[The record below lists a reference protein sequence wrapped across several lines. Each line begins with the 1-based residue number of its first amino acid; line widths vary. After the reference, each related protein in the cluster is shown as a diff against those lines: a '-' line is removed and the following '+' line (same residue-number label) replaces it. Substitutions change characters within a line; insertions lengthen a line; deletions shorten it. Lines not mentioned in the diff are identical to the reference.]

1 MESSTQAHT
10 HHITEGET
18 GFVTEAKGYLLKLEG
33 FPSVRIDDIII
44 NENGQR
50 ALVTA
55 LNEEDIEVL
64 LLDSGKVE
72 AGDRFTIHTEGVRF
86 SFGEHLLGRVINALG
101 DPLDGKE
108 VLPAGKDSLHLR
120 GSAPGMDAR
129 ATMTQQLH
137 TGMSVVDI
145 LLPISKGQ
153 RQLVVGPISSGKTVF
168 LESAI
173 AHQRGSDVVCIYAF
187 IGRPLSYINE
197 ALSRIYSE
205 SGNMQTITIVTLS
218 DEPAP
223 MVYLNPT
230 VAFSLAEHFSKKGRD
245 VFLVLDDL
253 GTHAK
258 YLREIALLSGRI
270 PGRES
275 YPGDMFYQHAHLL
288 ERAGYFNKKAG
299 GGSITVLPVLETN
312 IEDISNLVS
321 TNLMAATDGHLFF
334 SSAYHA
340 EGYFPAVLPNNSVT
354 RIGRKAQSNLA
365 KQLSIKSQSL
375 LAEYEKQRDYSR
387 FGTQLSEKTRRTIQR
402 GEVMRVFLKQ
412 EPLHSI
418 GEEEQIIL
426 LSLVFTTF
434 FEKHDVAFAE
444 KNKKALSEVIKKNR
458 SLEPIVT
465 SAGRG
470 TVSLEQFIKRLETVM
485 PYFDS
490 ACQQ

>member
-1 MESSTQAHT
+1 MEFVTQTHT
-10 HHITEGET
+10 HHLVEGET

-33 FPSVRIDDIII
+33 FPSVHIDDIIVS
-44 NENGQR
+44 ERGER

-55 LNEEDIEVL
+55 LSEDEIEAL
-64 LLDSGKVE
+64 LLDRGDIE
-72 AGDRFTIHTEGVRF
+72 AGDRFIIHPDGIRF
-86 SFGEHLLGRVINALG
+86 SFGEHLFGRVINSLG
-101 DPLDGKE
+101 DPVDGKGE
-108 VLPAGKDSLHLR
+108 LQASKDSLHLR
-120 GSAPGMDAR
+120 SSAPGMDAR
-129 ATMTQQLH
+129 ATMTEQLY

-145 LLPISKGQ
+145 LLPIAKGQ

-173 AHQRGSDVVCIYAF
+173 AHHRGTDVVCIYAF
-187 IGRPLSYINE
+187 IGRPLSYIE
-197 ALSRIYSE
+197 DVTARIFSE
-205 SGNMQTITIVTLS
+205 NGNAKTIVVSTLS

-230 VAFSLAEHFSKKGRD
+230 VAFSIAEHFSKKGLN
-245 VFLVLDDL
+245 VFLILDDL

-258 YLREIALLSGRI
+258 YLREISLLSGRI

-288 ERAGYFNKKAG
+288 ERAGYFNKKVG

-334 SSAYHA
+334 SSAYHS

-354 RIGRKAQSNLA
+354 RVGRRAQSNLA
-365 KQLSIKSQSL
+365 KQLSIKAQSL

-387 FGTQLSEKTRRTIQR
+387 FGTQLSERTRQTIQR
-402 GEVMRVFLKQ
+402 GEIMRVFLKQ
-412 EPLHSI
+412 EPLGSV
-418 GEEEQIIL
+418 GKEEQIIL

-434 FEKHDVAFAE
+434 FDKYDVAFAE
-444 KNKKALSEVIKKNR
+444 KNKKSLSEAIKKSR
-458 SLEPIVT
+458 SLEPIIT
-465 SAGRG
+465 SASRG
-470 TVSLEQFIKRLETVM
+470 TVSLEQFIKRLEAVL
-485 PYFDS
+485 PYFES